1 MGDLSPMCARGGCDN
16 RVPPKGRRGPAR
28 VYCSDA
34 CRVAALR
41 ERRQGQRWLPAVDPE
56 ALQVPSSGST
66 DEQVVRAVA
75 EQKALASI
83 FARLAGEAR
92 PELAAPCERMCRS
105 IRAAL
110 GENFGEE
117 GQTSPRVRTPVDN
130 DRRVRQG
137 RAAGAGNAVEV
148 APGKSTTIGAH
159 APAEFSPVAAGIW
172 DVCIADMALLGHLRE
187 PDLILLRGYCE
198 TASYM
203 IEAAACVRKYGVM
216 MKEPILAQDPDTG
229 GDVVV
234 GHRLKANPAVKI
246 HGQALNSL
254 RLVSNEL
261 GLNPMARVR
270 GNLMDV
276 ATSSIAYSIRDR
288 IEAQIDA
295 EDEAVARR
303 QARRA
308 TAGKAKSPR

>member
-1 MGDLSPMCARGGCDN
+1 MGDLSPICARGGCDN
-16 RVPPKGRRGPAR
+16 RVPAKGPRGPAR

-41 ERRQGQRWLPAVDPE
+41 ERRQGHRWLPAVDPE

-117 GQTSPRVRTPVDN
+117 GQASPRVRTRVDN
-130 DRRVRQG
+130 DRRARQG
-137 RAAGAGNAVEV
+137 RAAGAGNAIEV

-216 MKEPILAQDPDTG
+216 MKEPILALDPDTG

-234 GHRLKANPAVKI
+234 GHRLKANPALKV
-246 HGQALNSL
+246 HGGALNQL
-254 RLVSNEL
+254 RLVSGDL

-276 ATSSIAYSIRDR
+276 ATSSIAHSIRDR
-288 IEAQIDA
+288 IERELDA
-295 EDEAVARR
+295 EDAAAAKKAVRASAAKTRR
-303 QARRA
+303 
-308 TAGKAKSPR
+308 PR